1 MLQILLGVTIQRGKY
16 LSFMFLLEYF
26 KFSMQNHYFYY
37 AFYSFIAHF
46 VVSNVSLLDKLI
58 NLFIVFGQ
66 GGSFSNGIW

>member
-1 MLQILLGVTIQRGKY
+1 
-16 LSFMFLLEYF
+16 
-26 KFSMQNHYFYY
+26 MQNHYFYY

-66 GGSFSNGIW
+66 GGSFSNGI